1 MIGQKRFLDNLTEL
15 IKSDNLPRYLIVVG
29 NRGSE
34 SNLVADYVAKLLHAN
49 CVKLEDVKVD
59 TIRDAIDEAY
69 KVLSLTVY
77 NIPNADAM
85 SAQAENALLKVTEE
99 PPNKA
104 YFILTVEDA
113 LNLLPTMRSRGTVF
127 TLDAY
132 TRDELSDYLQR
143 RYGNDDEDI
152 YLKLCDTPGEI
163 DLLHSMNAHEFYN
176 FVEKVVDNIATVSGG
191 NVFKIAQQIKFKD
204 SDEGYDLPMFWK
216 AFQQICFDSELY
228 EAVQH
233 TSTYLNAL
241 SVTKSINK
249 SMLFDS
255 WILDMR
261 KVLDDGTD

>member
-77 NIPNADAM
+77 NIPNADTM

-127 TLDAY
+127 TLDEY

-143 RYGNDDEDI
+143 SYGNDDEDI

-191 NVFKIAQQIKFKD
+191 NAFKIAQQIKFKD
-204 SDEGYDLPMFWK
+204 SDEGYDLQMFWK

-233 TSTYLNAL
+233 TSTYLNTL